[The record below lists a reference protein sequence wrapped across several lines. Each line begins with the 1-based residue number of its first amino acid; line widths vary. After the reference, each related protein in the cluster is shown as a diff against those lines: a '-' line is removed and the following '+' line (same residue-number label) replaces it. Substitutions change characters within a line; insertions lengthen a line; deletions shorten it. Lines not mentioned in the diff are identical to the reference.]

1 MAKVKKPKGPLTK
14 PLAPAPTPGT
24 MNRWD
29 SEGGAI
35 PGVLPV
41 HHEKITP
48 DPPKKT
54 RAPA

>member
-14 PLAPAPTPGT
+14 PIAPAPTPGT